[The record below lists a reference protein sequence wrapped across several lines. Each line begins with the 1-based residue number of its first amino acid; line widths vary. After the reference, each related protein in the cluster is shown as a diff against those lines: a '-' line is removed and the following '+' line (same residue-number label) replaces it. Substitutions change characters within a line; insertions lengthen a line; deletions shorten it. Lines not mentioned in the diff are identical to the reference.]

1 MSFQTIR
8 RRRVREDVALPIRE
22 AIIPGVLPEGGSL
35 PPERDLMATIAV
47 GRPAIRGD
55 PYSIRQV
62 PRWCVPN
69 GFNTSPW
76 NAKDR
81 IRKPDRGTNGSR
93 S

>member
-8 RRRVREDVALPIRE
+8 RRKVHEDVALQIRE
-22 AIIPGVLPEGGSL
+22 AIIPGVLREGGSL
-35 PPERDLMATIAV
+35 PPERDLIATFGV
-47 GRPAIRGD
+47 GRSALHET
-55 PYSIRQV
+55 PYPIWQA
-62 PRWCVPN
+62 PRRCVPN

-81 IRKPDRGTNGSR
+81 IRKPDRGTYGSR